1 MKRSILFVALL
12 GFFVQTEGFLI
23 GYQLKQESDDVS
35 VTSMDKSLQNS
46 EKSVFQNLYYDGL
59 HPLIWLPSFLPSRN
73 NGKPSQKEIN
83 SREGLNLP
91 AIQRKL
97 YRNFQ
102 IQV

>member
-59 HPLIWLPSFLPSRN
+59 HPLIWLPSFLPSKN
-73 NGKPSQKEIN
+73 KGNPSEISQKEK
-83 SREGLNLP
+83 EM
-91 AIQRKL
+91 
-97 YRNFQ
+97 
-102 IQV
+102 